1 MTDTSPTFAELGV
14 PEVLAQ
20 TVGALGY
27 TEPTPIQQ
35 AALPVLLDGRDLVGH
50 APTGTGKT
58 AAFGLSLLARV
69 DPDTRG
75 VQAIILTPTR
85 ELAIQVA
92 EALSGFASEVPRV
105 HVLAVYGGQ
114 EYGKQIRALQRG
126 AQVVVGTPG
135 RVMDHLKRGN
145 LKLDTLR
152 TLVLDEADEMLRMGF
167 IDDVEW
173 ILDQTPDSRQTALFS
188 ATMPSVIRRIARK
201 HLNNPE
207 EINIQR
213 EAERAKDIR
222 QRFWQVSGMS
232 KLEALS
238 RILEAED
245 TDGVLVF
252 VRTRAATQETADALE
267 TRGLT
272 AAAIN
277 GDMVQ
282 AERERTVEKLKRG
295 TINILVATDVVARG
309 LDVERI
315 THVVNYDVPFDA
327 EAYVHRI
334 GRTGRAGRR
343 GEAILFVAPRERRLV
358 SMIERVTKS
367 RIEPMQLPD
376 VDTINKRRVE
386 RFLKAIDATI
396 ESANLGRLETVLE
409 QHAEASDVPMA
420 RIAAALAQQ
429 TLGEQPLFLKPDSRG
444 KKPKKQQRRD
454 DTFTPATRERSDKP
468 AFAQKA
474 RPEKAARA
482 ERPSDAERTS
492 RPDTAQRKER
502 KPRPT
507 AQPNER
513 FRVEIG
519 SQHGVKATHI
529 VGAIANEADMDA
541 AFIGKIQIHD
551 DHSTVELPIGM
562 PKPILRDLRKA
573 WVLGRRL
580 DMSRDGAVASDTGG
594 SRPPKKQKAG
604 GGKSRRPEKAAR

>member
-85 ELAIQVA
+85 ELAI
-92 EALSGFASEVPRV
+92 
-105 HVLAVYGGQ
+105 
-114 EYGKQIRALQRG
+114 RALQRG

-173 ILDQTPDSRQTALFS
+173 ILDQTPDSRQTA
-188 ATMPSVIRRIARK
+188 
-201 HLNNPE
+201 
-207 EINIQR
+207 
-213 EAERAKDIR
+213 
-222 QRFWQVSGMS
+222 
-232 KLEALS
+232 
-238 RILEAED
+238 
-245 TDGVLVF
+245 DGVLVF

-444 KKPKKQQRRD
+444 KKPKKPQRRD
-454 DTFTPATRERSDKP
+454 DAFTPATRERNDKP

>member
-1 MTDTSPTFAELGV
+1 MTEQSPTFADLGV
-14 PEVLAQ
+14 PEVLAR

-58 AAFGLSLLARV
+58 AAFGLALLARV
-69 DPDTRG
+69 DPDMRG

-92 EALSGFASEVPRV
+92 EALSGFATDLKRV

-114 EYGKQIRALQRG
+114 EYSRQIRALQRG

-173 ILDQTPDSRQTALFS
+173 ILEQTPDTRQTALFS

-201 HLNNPE
+201 HLDNPE

-222 QRFWQVSGMS
+222 QRVWQVSGMS
-232 KLEALS
+232 KLEALT

-267 TRGLT
+267 TRGLA

-295 TINILVATDVVARG
+295 AINILVATDVVARG

-315 THVVNYDVPFDA
+315 THVVNFDVPFDA

-358 SMIERVTKS
+358 SMIERVTKT

-376 VDTINKRRVE
+376 VDTINKRRVQ
-386 RFLKAIDATI
+386 RFLASIDATI
-396 ESANLGRLETVLE
+396 ETAHLGRLETVLE
-409 QHAEASDVPMA
+409 QHAEANDVPMA

-444 KKPKKQQRRD
+444 KKPKEKPRREEAY
-454 DTFTPATRERSDKP
+454 TP
-468 AFAQKA
+468 KA
-474 RPEKAARA
+474 HTEKAARP
-482 ERPSDAERTS
+482 ERSSDPKRPS
-492 RPDTAQRKER
+492 RPEHASRKER
-502 KPRPT
+502 KPQSTTHPT
-507 AQPNER
+507 ER

-519 SQHGVKATHI
+519 SQHGVKATHL
-529 VGAIANEADMDA
+529 VGAIANEADMDS

-580 DMSRDGAVASDTGG
+580 DMSRDGVVANDAGG
-594 SRPPKKQKAG
+594 SKPPKRKKPGRAS
-604 GGKSRRPEKAAR
+604 SRRPENTAR

>member
-245 TDGVLVF
+245 
-252 VRTRAATQETADALE
+252 
-267 TRGLT
+267 
-272 AAAIN
+272 
-277 GDMVQ
+277 
-282 AERERTVEKLKRG
+282 KRG

-444 KKPKKQQRRD
+444 KKPKKPQRRD
-454 DTFTPATRERSDKP
+454 DAFTPATRERNDKP